1 VRSIE
6 KVIMIPEWARRARG
20 GWRHSGLERP
30 SFAISPGAGQES
42 VWDYPRPPLLDDEP
56 REVVVRAGDVLIGRS
71 VRCLRVLETASPPTV
86 YIPPGGRGLH
96 PSGARI
102 GQLAVRVE
110 GGGALLDGRGP
121 GRRLERVG
129 WSYGA
134 PFAEFAAL
142 KDFVS
147 FYPGRLEC
155 YVQGTRVL
163 PQPGG
168 FYGGWITPEI
178 VGPFKGEP
186 GTEGW

>member
-1 VRSIE
+1 VPSIE

-20 GWRHSGLERP
+20 GWRYSGLERP
-30 SFAISPGAGQES
+30 SFATTPGAGQES

-86 YIPPGGRGLH
+86 YLPPEDVDFTRLE
-96 PSGARI
+96 PVSGSSRCEWKGEARYWTVV
-102 GQLAVRVE
+102 A
-110 GGGALLDGRGP
+110 P

-129 WSYGA
+129 WSYSA

-147 FYPGRLEC
+147 FYPGREC
-155 YVQGTRVL
+155 YVLGTRVL